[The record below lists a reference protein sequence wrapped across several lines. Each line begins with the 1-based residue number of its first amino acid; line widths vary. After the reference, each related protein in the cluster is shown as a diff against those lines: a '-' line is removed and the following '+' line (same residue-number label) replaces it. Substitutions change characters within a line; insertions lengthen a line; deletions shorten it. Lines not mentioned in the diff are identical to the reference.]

1 MQPDH
6 LLIDALRIDHSCAQ
20 TKIIYGDSLS
30 ISIAA
35 ASVIAKVHRDA
46 MMREMHLQ
54 FPLYGLASH
63 KGYAT
68 PEHRAA
74 LRKHGPC
81 DLPRRCGLRWRT
93 KNACRKTR
101 CVRRMHW
108 TSCWTTRRERM
119 SGAWKTDVRDCA
131 PG

>member
-1 MQPDH
+1 M
-6 LLIDALRIDHSCAQ
+6 IDALRIEHTCAQ

-46 MMREMHLQ
+46 MMREMDRQ

-74 LRKHGPC
+74 LKKHGPC
-81 DLPRRCGLRWRT
+81 ELHRKSFAPVAKFYGAEALRLALENEERLQEE
-93 KNACRKTR
+93 AL
-101 CVRRMHW
+101 
-108 TSCWTTRRERM
+108 REED
-119 SGAWKTDVRDCA
+119 ALDIILDDA
-131 PG
+131 PGEDDLCLED